1 MPRIARVFI
10 KTGLIY
16 FLASLL
22 LGLAA
27 EFNWLQFPGIVPL
40 FWHLLM
46 VGWITQIIFGVSMW
60 MFPGRTREEGFKAQ
74 LWGWLT
80 YIFLNTGLLL
90 RVIAEPAIYLVTG
103 SLWSVLI
110 VISAVSQVA
119 AALAYIIELWPR
131 IQSKEQRRRQ
141 RKKKRKRQKSKNTSG
156 NN

>member
-27 EFNWLQFPGIVPL
+27 EFNWLQYPGMIPL

-74 LWGWLT
+74 LWAWLT
-80 YIFLNTGLLL
+80 YICLNTGLLL
-90 RVIAEPAIYLVTG
+90 RVIAEPVTYFQSGAI
-103 SLWSVLI
+103 WEILI
-110 VISAVSQVA
+110 VLSAVTQVA
-119 AALAYIIELWPR
+119 AAVFYIIELWPR
-131 IQSKEQRRRQ
+131 IQSKEQRRKQ
-141 RKKKRKRQKSKNTSG
+141 RKKKRKRQKAKKN
-156 NN
+156 NQ

>member
-22 LGLAA
+22 LGLAS
-27 EFNWLQFPGIVPL
+27 EFSLLQFPGMVPL

-80 YIFLNTGLLL
+80 YIFLNLGLLL
-90 RVIAEPAIYLVTG
+90 RVIAEPATYLDEG
-103 SLWSVLI
+103 SMWSFLI
-110 VISAVSQVA
+110 VISAVSQVS
-119 AALAYIIELWPR
+119 AALTYIIELWPR
-131 IQSKEQRRRQ
+131 IQSKEQRRKQ
-141 RKKKRKRQKSKNTSG
+141 RKKKRKQKDK
-156 NN
+156 

>member
-27 EFNWLQFPGIVPL
+27 EFNWLQFPGMVPL

-80 YIFLNTGLLL
+80 YIFLNGGLLL
-90 RVIAEPAIYLVTG
+90 RVIAEPATYLTTG
-103 SLWSVLI
+103 SAWSALI
-110 VISAVSQVA
+110 VMSAISQVIA
-119 AALAYIIELWPR
+119 AITYITELWPR
-131 IQSKEQRRRQ
+131 IQSKEKRRKQ
-141 RKKKRKRQKSKNTSG
+141 RKKKRRNK
-156 NN
+156 